1 MVKLMVPCWRRRAR
15 DGHRAPDQHSA
26 LANMYNYIN
35 FVCLSSLS
43 ASSSCSRA
51 WWFCTTWVTS
61 FRELLRL
68 WKTAKH
74 RADHVL
80 NFSRLFIFRFLSS
93 TKKVFDFT
101 DTVGIVMKQSENYIL
116 NNKHTA
122 EGYWLE
128 KVRDLEICTR
138 DRALWGQFSSR
149 RLLGVDR
156 KYVSRVVCFNIMLF
170 YF

>member
-1 MVKLMVPCWRRRAR
+1 M
-15 DGHRAPDQHSA
+15 
-26 LANMYNYIN
+26 
-35 FVCLSSLS
+35 
-43 ASSSCSRA
+43 
-51 WWFCTTWVTS
+51 
-61 FRELLRL
+61 
-68 WKTAKH
+68 
-74 RADHVL
+74 L

-138 DRALWGQFSSR
+138 DRAL
-149 RLLGVDR
+149 
-156 KYVSRVVCFNIMLF
+156 
-170 YF
+170 

>member
-1 MVKLMVPCWRRRAR
+1 MVKLMVSCWRRRAR
-15 DGHRAPDQHSA
+15 DGHRAQDQHSA

-74 RADHVL
+74 RAHHVL

-93 TKKVFDFT
+93 TKKVFYFT
-101 DTVGIVMKQSENYIL
+101 DTVGIVMRQSENYIL
-116 NNKHTA
+116 INTLLRDT
-122 EGYWLE
+122 GLE
-128 KVRDLEICTR
+128 NVRDLEMCTR
-138 DRALWGQFSSR
+138 DRASWGQFSSR

-156 KYVSRVVCFNIMLF
+156 K
-170 YF
+170 